1 MQATFRYDNKQ
12 HRYEGWIGEVQV
24 RYGREDCMQGEDEP
38 RWSNETKG
46 RGGHEQEQE
55 QEQGASGL

>member
-1 MQATFRYDNKQ
+1 
-12 HRYEGWIGEVQV
+12 
-24 RYGREDCMQGEDEP
+24 MQGEDES

-55 QEQGASGL
+55 QEQEPEQGASGL